1 MHDIAVV
8 GVGPA
13 GALCAWELTSRGA
26 DVVAID
32 KGRGAGGRL
41 STRRAGDARFDHGAQ
56 YFTLRDP
63 ALQGRSAAWAAAG
76 AISRWEGPFGNL
88 TPRGFVPHPPSSDR
102 WVGTPGMNGLL
113 KHLLEGVKVH
123 FGARAESLR
132 HASGGWTVLGADGQ
146 PLARARHLV
155 VAVPTPQAVPL
166 LSGHPFAEAL
176 EPVRYAPCWAAMVVS
191 APLDLHWTGA
201 HVEES
206 PLAWIARNQTKPGRP
221 PGEQWVLHASPEW
234 SREHLEDDA
243 AYVAT
248 CLTEAAQALP
258 GLQAMV
264 PTSSQAHRWRYA
276 LVTEP
281 LGKPCLH
288 DEHLTVCGDGLLGGR
303 VEAAL
308 LSGLAAAEA
317 VAAA

>member
-1 MHDIAVV
+1 MHDIAVI

-13 GALCAWELTSRGA
+13 GALCAQELTSRGA

-32 KGRGAGGRL
+32 KARGAGGRL

-56 YFTLRDP
+56 YFTVRDP
-63 ALQGRSAAWAAAG
+63 ALRDRSAAWAASG
-76 AISRWEGPFGNL
+76 AIGRWEGPFGTL
-88 TPRGFVPHPPSSDR
+88 SPRGFVPRTPSADR

-113 KHLLEGVKVH
+113 KHLLQGVEVR
-123 FGARAESLR
+123 FGVRAEALQQTPD
-132 HASGGWTVLGADGQ
+132 GWTVLGADGQ
-146 PLARARHLV
+146 PVVRARHLV

-176 EPVRYAPCWAAMVVS
+176 GPVRYAACWATMVVA
-191 APLDLHWTGA
+191 APLDIHWTGA

-234 SREHLEDDA
+234 SREHLEDDPSE
-243 AYVAT
+243 VAT
-248 CLTEAAQALP
+248 RLMESARALP
-258 GLQAMV
+258 GLGALA

-288 DEHLTVCGDGLLGGR
+288 DEHLTVCGDGMLGGR

-317 VAAA
+317 IAL